1 MGASLLDES
10 FVVFDRPIKDIISNR
25 LLLSSLYFLFPLA
38 VIGSKPRALY
48 LLGKCSTMELQ
59 TSDLLIYYIF

>member
-25 LLLSSLYFLFPLA
+25 LLLSSLYFLFSF
-38 VIGSKPRALY
+38 GSDRK
-48 LLGKCSTMELQ
+48 Q
-59 TSDLLIYYIF
+59 T